1 MLQSC
6 WKTAWLSFKTVN
18 MDLLHGLS
26 TLKCSPRE
34 RKPFILRLVHNRSQQ
49 FGLWWLPNWKLTC
62 KKERNVYINIGVF
75 VPAKTDGWISDT
87 WSNLAEAP
95 RNSALW
101 LGQINFSHTHAPPI
115 RTYMIPCVQSSGK
128 WNEVLVTGSATL
140 GAWELGKG
148 RI

>member
-6 WKTAWLSFKTVN
+6 WKTAWLFFKRVN
-18 MDLLHGLS
+18 MDLLHDLS

-49 FGLWWLPNWKLTC
+49 FGVWWLPNWKLTC
-62 KKERNVYINIGVF
+62 KKERSDYINIGVF
-75 VPAKTDGWISDT
+75 VPAKTDGWIRDT

-101 LGQINFSHTHAPPI
+101 LGQINFSHTHAPPQKNI
-115 RTYMIPCVQSSGK
+115 YDSMCAKFWKMKLSPWWQEVQPWVPG
-128 WNEVLVTGSATL
+128 N
-140 GAWELGKG
+140 
-148 RI
+148 